1 LNRSHNPIREN
12 AMKVKGLVVL
22 TAVILVAAEDKGKKD
37 QDKIQGVWETTAVEL
52 NGKDLAADGV
62 KLTFTIKGDKAT
74 VEGNEEAKRDYS
86 GFTFKLD
93 STTNPKCIDMKVTAG
108 DQKDT
113 DLEGIYEFKGEE
125 LRLCIK
131 LGAKERPAKF
141 ASPEGQN
148 IALLTLKRI
157 KP

>member
-1 LNRSHNPIREN
+1 
-12 AMKVKGLVVL
+12 MKVKALVVL
-22 TAVILVAAEDKGKKD
+22 TAVLLVAAEDKGKKD
-37 QDKIQGVWETTAVEL
+37 QDQIQGVWETTAVEL

-62 KLTFTIKGDKAT
+62 KLTFTMKGNKAS
-74 VEGNEEAKRDYS
+74 VDGNEEAKRDY
-86 GFTFKLD
+86 GAFTFKLD
-93 STTNPKCIDMKVTAG
+93 PTTNPKCIDMKITAG

-113 DLEGIYEFKGEE
+113 DLEGIYELKGET

-141 ASPEGQN
+141 ESPEGQN
-148 IALLTLKRI
+148 ICLLSLKRV

>member
-1 LNRSHNPIREN
+1 
-12 AMKVKGLVVL
+12 MKAKVLVVL
-22 TAVILVAAEDKGKKD
+22 AAGLLVAAEDTAEKD
-37 QDKIQGVWETTAVEL
+37 QKKFQGVWESTAIEL
-52 NGKDLAADGV
+52 NGKDLTADGV
-62 KLTFTIKGDKAT
+62 KLTFTIKGNKAT
-74 VEGNEEAKRDYS
+74 IEGNEEAKKDYG

-93 STTNPKCIDMKVTAG
+93 PTTDPKCFDIKVTAG

-125 LRLCIK
+125 LKLCVK

-148 IALLTLKRI
+148 IALLVLKRV

>member
-1 LNRSHNPIREN
+1 
-12 AMKVKGLVVL
+12 MKVKALVVL
-22 TAVILVAAEDKGKKD
+22 TAVLLVAAEDKDKKD

-62 KLTFTIKGDKAT
+62 KLTFTIKGNKAS
-74 VEGNEEAKRDYS
+74 VEGNEEAKRDYAA
-86 GFTFKLD
+86 FTFKLD
-93 STTNPKCIDMKVTAG
+93 PATNPKCMDMKITAG

-113 DLEGIYEFKGEE
+113 DLEGIYELKGET

-141 ASPEGQN
+141 ESPEGQN
-148 IALLTLKRI
+148 IALLSLKRA